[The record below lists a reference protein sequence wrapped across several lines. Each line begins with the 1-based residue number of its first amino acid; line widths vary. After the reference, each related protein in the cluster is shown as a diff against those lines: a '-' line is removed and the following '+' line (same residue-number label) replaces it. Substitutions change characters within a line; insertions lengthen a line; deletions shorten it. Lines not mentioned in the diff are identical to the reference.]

1 MPLAIGGF
9 GGEVREA
16 MQARTEH
23 LIQEGLARKQG
34 DHVTFERNLLA
45 ILRRRELDE
54 VAAKLSVTTGLPR
67 MEAVP
72 GEHVIGIYRR
82 RLTLSSGRFAMVD
95 DGLGFQL
102 CPGRRVWRR
111 SGGSMCQAW
120 STMTVGSNGASG
132 GNAARAFNASYSLHS
147 RNS

>member
-102 CPGRRVWRR
+102 VPWPPSLEKKLGQHVSGVVHDDGGIEWSIGRKRGPGP
-111 SGGSMCQAW
+111 
-120 STMTVGSNGASG
+120 
-132 GNAARAFNASYSLHS
+132 
-147 RNS
+147 